1 MRFKVLG
8 PLEIEGDDGSV
19 PIVGQRLRA
28 LLTALLTR
36 PNEVVATA
44 RLIEAIWGEDP
55 PDAPVNALQQVVTRL
70 RSRLGRAAGCVA
82 TAPGGYRVVVAPG
95 ALDADLFE
103 TSCRRARRLM
113 EVEPEV
119 AARELESALALWR
132 GPAYGEF
139 ADGFAQAAS
148 VRLAELRTAA
158 AEDHL
163 ELLIRTGAATDAVAG
178 ARHLVGETPLRERPV
193 ELLMRALHACGRV
206 ADALEAY
213 RSHRQLLA
221 DELGLDPPAGLRDL
235 EARILQD
242 DLPGPARAELYR
254 GAAPLPVRV
263 ALPGRPGTIIGREDD
278 LVIVR
283 RCLATRPLVSLVG
296 PGGVGKTRLALE
308 LAHELALEDRPVV
321 WVDLSTVE
329 RCRIADLVA
338 DATGVDMPRGQDP
351 HALLGVSLRASS
363 AVLCLDNAETVLD
376 EAASLVETLLDHAP
390 RLRILVTSRE
400 RLAVHSEHVHRLA
413 PLPLPTNP
421 DSANP
426 AIRLFLARASG
437 LPEPPTEAALADI
450 ALLCRRLDGLPLA
463 IELGAAQA
471 PTFGIRQFTDH
482 IAGELDLLAGGRRTA
497 ATRHRTLRAV
507 VDASYGLL
515 TPDEALLF
523 SRLAVFPGAFGL
535 AEARTVCAD
544 DRLAVQA
551 VGPLLARL
559 AEQSLVQTDDG
570 RFWLLETLRTYAL
583 ERLGDGDL
591 LDLRSRHASAVV
603 DRVTD
608 LRWQQQP
615 DTEASCVAQLAA
627 MTSDLHAAWA
637 YSVQLD
643 RALAVELAA
652 AIYDFAYHRQRLDL
666 LDWGR
671 HVAQWEDIDHPELSQ
686 ALATGAAGAWAAGD
700 LEAAEAIAVRG
711 IASDDGTTRPRR
723 ARSVSQAGN
732 LAMFA
737 GRFDEAIRRF
747 EECVSAN
754 LEEHRPVAALVA
766 EVAVCQAMTY
776 AGGSAEARER
786 LPRLLGR
793 ARAMG
798 NPSAIAWA
806 SYVTGEATAE
816 VHVPGA
822 LAAYRTAVEES
833 LKVDNRLFLGLAR
846 SSAVALAAR
855 DGSAQD
861 ALAEFERVMDD
872 WDELGNV
879 TAQWWV
885 LLNVS
890 TLLARLGQDRPAA
903 LLAGALLGTE
913 ERTYMLLGDEA
924 RLRGA
929 TQQVTARLGEEEAR
943 ATLAEG
949 RALSIDEAVTLARHA
964 IRSAAGPA
972 HS

>member
-8 PLEIEGDDGSV
+8 PLEVERDDGPV
-19 PIVGQRLRA
+19 PIVGQRPRA
-28 LLTALLTR
+28 FLTALLLQ
-36 PNEVVATA
+36 PNAVVPTD
-44 RLIEAIWGEDP
+44 RLVDAVWGEHP
-55 PDAPVNALQQVVTRL
+55 PVAPANALQQVVTRL
-70 RSRLGRAAGCVA
+70 RARFGGEAGCLA
-82 TAPGGYRVVVAPG
+82 TAPGGYQLLVAPG
-95 ALDADLFE
+95 ALDADVFE
-103 TSCRRARRLM
+103 SGIRRARRLM
-113 EVEPEV
+113 DTEPD
-119 AARELESALALWR
+119 AAVRELESALALWR

-148 VRLAELRTAA
+148 VRLAELRTSA

-206 ADALEAY
+206 ADALDAY
-213 RSHRQLLA
+213 RRHRQLLA
-221 DELGLDPPAGLRDL
+221 DELGLDPPAGLREL

-242 DLPGPARAELYR
+242 DLPGPARSRPR
-254 GAAPLPVRV
+254 GAAPPPVRAV
-263 ALPGRPGTIIGREDD
+263 LPGRPGAIIGREED
-278 LVIVR
+278 LAIVR
-283 RCLATRPLVSLVG
+283 RCLVERPLLSLVG

-308 LAHELALEDRPVV
+308 LAHELASENRPVV
-321 WVDLSTVE
+321 WVDLSSVE
-329 RCRIADLVA
+329 KGRLADLVA
-338 DATGVDMPRGQDP
+338 DATGVDMPRGADP
-351 HALLGVSLRASS
+351 HATLGNYLHGSS

-376 EAASLVETLLDHAP
+376 ELAPLVEALLDRAP
-390 RLRILVTSRE
+390 RLRILATSRE

-413 PLPLPTNP
+413 PLPLPSGP
-421 DSANP
+421 DAANP
-426 AIRLFLARASG
+426 AIKLFLACASG
-437 LPEPPTEAALADI
+437 LAEPLPEAALADI
-450 ALLCRRLDGLPLA
+450 SLLCRRLDGLPLA
-463 IELGAAQA
+463 IELGAARA
-471 PTFGIRQFTDH
+471 PTFGIPQFTEH
-482 IAGELDLLAGGRRTA
+482 IVGELDLLAGGRRTA
-497 ATRHRTLRAV
+497 STRHRTLRAV
-507 VDASYGLL
+507 LDASYRLL
-515 TPDEALLF
+515 TLDEALLF
-523 SRLAVFPGAFGL
+523 VRLGVFPGAFGL
-535 AEARTVCAD
+535 ADARSVCAD
-544 DRLAVQA
+544 PDVPGKA
-551 VGPLLARL
+551 VGALLARL
-559 AEQSLVQTDDG
+559 AEQSLVQTGGG

-583 ERLGDGDL
+583 ERLSQGDL
-591 LDLRSRHASAVV
+591 LSLRGRHARAVV
-603 DRVTD
+603 DRVAQ

-627 MTSDLHAAWA
+627 MTSDLHAAWSYA
-637 YSVQLD
+637 AQHD
-643 RALAVELAA
+643 RPMGVELAA
-652 AIYDFAYHRQRLDL
+652 VIYDFAYQRQRLDL

-671 HVAQWEDIDHPELSQ
+671 HVAQWDIDHPELSQ

-747 EECVSAN
+747 EECLSAN
-754 LEEHRPVAALVA
+754 LQEDRPVAALVA
-766 EVAVCQAMTY
+766 EVAGCQAMTY
-776 AGGSAEARER
+776 AGRSAEARER

-816 VHVPGA
+816 VDVPGA
-822 LAAYRTAVEES
+822 LAAYRAAVEES

-913 ERTYMLLGDEA
+913 ERTYMLLGDET
-924 RLRGA
+924 RLRDA

-949 RALSIDEAVTLARHA
+949 RELSIDEAVSLARRA
-964 IRSAAGPA
+964 IRTAAGPA